1 MPVTL
6 IDRLPTPE
14 EYRAL
19 CTAVGWGEVIDFAA
33 APASLARSLFG
44 VVALEDGRAIGMGRL
59 VGDGAIY
66 FYVQDVAVE
75 PARQGRGIGTAIL
88 ARLVAHASAAATNE
102 AFVGLFA
109 AAGSERL
116 YRAHGFEVHDGM
128 TGMFRV
134 VGRGLAAARAEAE
147 AAAAREAPADG

>member
-1 MPVTL
+1 MNVTL
-6 IDRLPTPE
+6 VDRLPTPE

-33 APASLARSLFG
+33 APASLAGSLFG
-44 VVALEDGRAIGMGRL
+44 VVALEEGRTIGMGRL

-66 FYVQDVAVE
+66 FYVQDVAVD
-75 PARQGRGIGTAIL
+75 PAHQGRGVGTAIL
-88 ARLVAHASAAATNE
+88 ARLVDHATAAATNE

-116 YRAHGFEVHDGM
+116 YRAHGFERHDGM

-134 VGRGLAAARAEAE
+134 VGRGLAAARAEALS
-147 AAAAREAPADG
+147 AGEAPADG